1 PLKPTQLQA
10 ALLRLVSG
18 GQPARRPA
26 PTASRMDASMAAR
39 LPLRMLLVDDNIINQ
54 KVAVR
59 LLQQL
64 GYSADI
70 AGNGLEAIQALERK
84 PYDVVFMDVQ
94 MPGLDGLEATRRI
107 RARQAG
113 DSPPPTLAKNLVI
126 IAMTAN
132 AMQGDREKCVAAGM
146 DDYVPKPVRPETLQ
160 QMLERYGPAVTQP
173 VSAAAP
179 AAPAPVLTVLPT
191 AATPPVVEQPP
202 VDMERLMDFAGGN
215 RDSYTELVTLYSTQT
230 AEQLAE
236 IRAAV
241 NEGDAGKASLVSHS
255 CAGASATCG
264 MVCMVPLLRQ
274 LEMLS
279 HNNQLP
285 AVAALIPDVERE
297 FERLKNHLQTHN
309 PIALAG

>member
-1 PLKPTQLQA
+1 
-10 ALLRLVSG
+10 RV
-18 GQPARRPA
+18 
-26 PTASRMDASMAAR
+26 
-39 LPLRMLLVDDNIINQ
+39 LLVDDNIINQ

-59 LLQQL
+59 LLQQF

-94 MPGLDGLEATRRI
+94 MPVLDGLEATRRI

-113 DSPPPTLAKNLVI
+113 DSPPPSLAKNLVI

-160 QMLERYGPAVTQP
+160 QMIERYGPLVTQP
-173 VSAAAP
+173 VAAPVAAGSNPVFTVLP
-179 AAPAPVLTVLPT
+179 AAPALPL
-191 AATPPVVEQPP
+191 VEQPP

-215 RDSYTELVTLYSTQT
+215 RDSYNELVALYFKQT
-230 AEQLAE
+230 TEQLAE
-236 IRAAV
+236 IRVAI
-241 NEGDAGKASLVSHS
+241 NEGDAGKTALVAHS

-264 MVCMVPLLRQ
+264 MVGMVHLLRQ
-274 LEMLS
+274 VEHHS
-279 HNNQLP
+279 HDNQLP
-285 AVAALIPDVERE
+285 AAAALLPDV
-297 FERLKNHLQTHN
+297 
-309 PIALAG
+309 

>member
-1 PLKPTQLQA
+1 PLKPAQLQA

-132 AMQGDREKCVAAGM
+132 AMQGDREKCVGAGM

-160 QMLERYGPAVTQP
+160 QMIERYGPT
-173 VSAAAP
+173 VSEQAAP
-179 AAPAPVLTVLPT
+179 PAPAPVFTVLPD
-191 AATPPVVEQPP
+191 APAPPVVEQPP
-202 VDMERLMDFAGGN
+202 VDMERLMDFSGGN
-215 RDSYTELVTLYSTQT
+215 RDSYNELVSLYFKQT
-230 AEQLAE
+230 TEQLAE

-241 NEGDAGKASLVSHS
+241 NEGDAAKTGLVAHS
-255 CAGASATCG
+255 CAG
-264 MVCMVPLLRQ
+264 
-274 LEMLS
+274 
-279 HNNQLP
+279 
-285 AVAALIPDVERE
+285 
-297 FERLKNHLQTHN
+297 
-309 PIALAG
+309 